1 MVPSISPYITALG
14 YLMAKRAVGADPCV
28 CPETSII
35 ILFLRGR
42 ETSQGLCPQV
52 SGLSAQPLRLI
63 KNICDRRIEGNLR
76 SSNPESMAPSISPYI

>member
-1 MVPSISPYITALG
+1 MRNLTYDYISGYFFRRIEGNIHSSNPESMAPSISPYITASG
-14 YLMAKRAVGADPCV
+14 KLMAKMVVGADPCV

-52 SGLSAQPLRLI
+52 SGFTTPL
-63 KNICDRRIEGNLR
+63 C
-76 SSNPESMAPSISPYI
+76 